1 MHFKTLVAVEVPK
14 LEENPI
20 ADLFIEKQI
29 ELLKEKQ
36 KENKKKRNVLSD
48 INMRHLNG
56 LRTEFARCV
65 MALMYDKME
74 PYNEQTDN
82 PKFLQFEDIT
92 EELKQEYEECTN
104 CIKLPDGRILPENN
118 WFFRHKFVIHED
130 GKVYQRHYGQLKNDK
145 RSKKA
150 KKMTAILNYPY
161 KKLYKT
167 FEEFAEVGNGFKYNE
182 HFGGYGYTFNP
193 KAFYDWCVIGGRWPR
208 RFLVKNE
215 CKDYSIGKRSWGDL
229 DVEYEAPT
237 GYRWV
242 AAARKKDIQWQVMR
256 DWELEC
262 AKKDFYMYEEIYK
275 SKIIPKD
282 MFCQIKENKLVGYF
296 DRLYYI
302 EGETLD
308 SYLKRNHI
316 VDTFKYPAITYGF
329 LDDDG
334 YYEEA
339 YVWKDSG
346 TRKRVNKRKRKNR
359 IEFRRRL
366 DEYLE
371 SIPDESVIIGVD
383 CHV

>member
-20 ADLFIEKQI
+20 VDLFIEKQI
-29 ELLKEKQ
+29 ESLKEKY
-36 KENKKKRNVLSD
+36 KRNKRNFRAECDL
-48 INMRHLNG
+48 RHLNG

-65 MALMYDKME
+65 MTLMYDKMD
-74 PYNEQTDN
+74 PYNEQTEN
-82 PKFLQFEDIT
+82 PKFLQFEDRT
-92 EELKQEYEECTN
+92 DELRQKYEECIN
-104 CIKLPDGRILPENN
+104 CIKLPNGRILPEND
-118 WFFRHKFVIHED
+118 WFFRGKFVIHED
-130 GKVYQRHYGQLKNDK
+130 GKVYQRNYGQLKNDK

-167 FEEFAEVGNGFKYNE
+167 FEEFAEIGNGLRYNE
-182 HFGGYGYTFNP
+182 YFGGYGYTFNP
-193 KAFYDWCVIGGRWPR
+193 EAFYDWCVIGGRWPR

-215 CKDYSIGKRSWGDL
+215 CKEYSIGNRSWGKL
-229 DVEYEAPT
+229 DIEFDAPT

-256 DWELEC
+256 DWKLEC
-262 AKKDFYMYEEIYK
+262 AKKEFYMFEEIYK

-282 MFCQIKENKLVGYF
+282 MFCKIAENKLVGDF
-296 DRLYYI
+296 GMLYYI
-302 EGETLD
+302 EGETLE

-316 VDTFKYPAITYGF
+316 VDTFKYPAITLGF

-334 YYEEA
+334 YHEERE
-339 YVWKDSG
+339 VWIDSRS
-346 TRKRVNKRKRKNR
+346 RKRVNKQKRKNR

-371 SIPDESVIIGVD
+371 SIPDEAVIVGVD

>member
-74 PYNEQTDN
+74 PYNEQTAN
-82 PKFLQFEDIT
+82 PKFLQFEDLT
-92 EELKQEYEECTN
+92 EELRQEYEECTN

-208 RFLVKNE
+208 RFLVKE
-215 CKDYSIGKRSWGDL
+215 SCKEYSIGERSWGDI
-229 DVEYEAPT
+229 DRMIDAPE
-237 GYRWV
+237 GYFWV
-242 AAARKKDIQWQVMR
+242 AAARKKDIEWQAMR
-256 DWELEC
+256 EWEIEC
-262 AKKDFYMYEEIYK
+262 AKNAFYKFEEAYK
-275 SKIIPKD
+275 TGIIPEGNFWKVCD
-282 MFCQIKENKLVGYF
+282 NKLVGY
-296 DRLYYI
+296 DGILYI
-302 EGETLD
+302 EGETLETF
-308 SYLKRNHI
+308 LKRRNI
-316 VDTFKYPAITYGF
+316 SDTFKYPAITFGF
-329 LDDDG
+329 LDDEG
-334 YYEEA
+334 YHEEE
-339 YVWKDSG
+339 YVWRDST
-346 TRKRVNKRKRKNR
+346 TRKRINRQKRKNR
-359 IEFRRRL
+359 IAWRRKL
-366 DEYLE
+366 DEYIE
-371 SIPDESVIIGVD
+371 SIPDDTVIIGVD